1 MEVADVAAEMAATS
15 LGKPEGRVLRRM
27 TKIKQI
33 LEDDVEKWFM
43 RRVLV
48 GGWVKTGREQGKGS
62 FAFLEVNDGSCLA
75 NLQVCL
81 KHQSFVVNL
90 TGPVELIC

>member
-1 MEVADVAAEMAATS
+1 MEVAEVAAGMAATS

-33 LEDDVEKWFM
+33 LEDDVNNWFE
-43 RRVLV
+43 RRVMV

-75 NLQVCL
+75 SLQVYL
-81 KHQSFVVNL
+81 KHQNFVVKFNW
-90 TGPVELIC
+90 TC

>member
-1 MEVADVAAEMAATS
+1 MSTKMAATS
-15 LGKPEGRVLRRM
+15 LGNPEGRVLRRM
-27 TKIKQI
+27 TKINKI
-33 LEDDVEKWFM
+33 LEDDVANWAG

-81 KHQSFVVNL
+81 KHEIF
-90 TGPVELIC
+90 